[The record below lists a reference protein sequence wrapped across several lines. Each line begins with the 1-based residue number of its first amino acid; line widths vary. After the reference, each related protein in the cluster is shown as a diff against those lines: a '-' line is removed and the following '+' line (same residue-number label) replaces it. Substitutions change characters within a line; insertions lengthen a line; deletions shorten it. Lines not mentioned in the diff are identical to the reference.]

1 MVLSAACASA
11 SRYIEI
17 PNGDSTP
24 LTDYGKIWN
33 AASASCR
40 NVQSMELTVVFGGHV
55 GETRLRRTRTRT
67 AVSRPGS
74 LRLEGLAPFGA
85 PLFVFVA
92 RPGEATLVLP
102 RARQVVRGA
111 PPRDLLFA
119 LAGLALEPDDVHA
132 LLTGCLVPE
141 GGVAIA
147 ARAYGNE
154 WVAVDLEGGATAY
167 LRQFDGDSVIT
178 IGTRDDV
185 IVEYAEHVRGLP
197 RRFRIKAGTALSR
210 TELSVNLSR
219 TNINT
224 TLDPD
229 AFLVSVPDTFAAI
242 TLEELRGSSPI
253 ADPPVTTDID
263 R

>member
-1 MVLSAACASA
+1 M
-11 SRYIEI
+11 
-17 PNGDSTP
+17 
-24 LTDYGKIWN
+24 
-33 AASASCR
+33 
-40 NVQSMELTVVFGGHV
+40 
-55 GETRLRRTRTRT
+55 
-67 AVSRPGS
+67 
-74 LRLEGLAPFGA
+74 
-85 PLFVFVA
+85 
-92 RPGEATLVLP
+92 
-102 RARQVVRGA
+102 
-111 PPRDLLFA
+111 
-119 LAGLALEPDDVHA
+119 
-132 LLTGCLVPE
+132 
-141 GGVAIA
+141 
-147 ARAYGNE
+147 
-154 WVAVDLEGGATAY
+154 
-167 LRQFDGDSVIT
+167 IT

-253 ADPPVTTDID
+253 ADPTVTTDID

>member
-11 SRYIEI
+11 SRDIEI
-17 PNGDSTP
+17 PNGSSTP
-24 LTDYGKIWN
+24 LTDYAKIWD
-33 AASASCR
+33 AASTSCR
-40 NVQSMELTVVFGGHV
+40 NVQSMELMVVFGGHV

-67 AVSRPGS
+67 AIARPGS

-85 PLFVFVA
+85 PVFVFVA

-102 RARQVVRGA
+102 RERQVVRGA
-111 PPRDLLFA
+111 AARDLLFV
-119 LAGLALEPDDVHA
+119 LAGLALEPNDVHA
-132 LLTGCLVPE
+132 LLTGCVVPE
-141 GGVAIA
+141 GGVAVA
-147 ARAYGNE
+147 ARAYGNR

-167 LRQFDGDSVIT
+167 LRQSDGKSVIT

-197 RRFRIKAGTALSR
+197 RRVRIKAGTAPAR

-219 TNINT
+219 VNINT

-229 AFLVSVPDTFAAI
+229 AFVVSVPDTFTAI
-242 TLEELRGSSPI
+242 TLDELRRTSPI
-253 ADPPVTTDID
+253 ADRTATTDVD